1 MEGCCKEE
9 ENSLCNVLT
18 VERTRST
25 VVLKLQQIVSNEDNP
40 CNDRNGEALE
50 KIAWGDCRVFML
62 GGLQEQLG

>member
-9 ENSLCNVLT
+9 ENSLCYMLT

-25 VVLKLQQIVSNEDNP
+25 AVLTLQQIVGSEDNRS
-40 CNDRNGEALE
+40 NDRNDEALE